1 VTIKL
6 TKYRIDVDIPT
17 FSKYR
22 VDYEYLQSW
31 PISTAQTSCV
41 NQAKK
46 VDTISIDFSIDV
58 RKPHDLSHIIHAL
71 VSRSELSR
79 KKESRVC

>member
-1 VTIKL
+1 LKSNENDCVTKRDVTIKL
-6 TKYRIDVDIPT
+6 SKYWINVDIST

-46 VDTISIDFSIDV
+46 SIPDRFFY
-58 RKPHDLSHIIHAL
+58 R
-71 VSRSELSR
+71 R
-79 KKESRVC
+79 KKATWLESWSV